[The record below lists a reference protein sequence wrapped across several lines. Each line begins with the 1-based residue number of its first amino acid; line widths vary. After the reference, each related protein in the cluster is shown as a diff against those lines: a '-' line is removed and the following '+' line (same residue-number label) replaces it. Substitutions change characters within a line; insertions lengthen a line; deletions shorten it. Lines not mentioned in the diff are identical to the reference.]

1 MAHQVNDKIKTF
13 SNKILLL
20 NYLRN
25 NFGIS
30 REALEEIQRSCD
42 KLRKLANECK
52 KKGKVQKKNYE
63 FLLNGNILYA
73 KYVLNGLTS
82 SA

>member
-1 MAHQVNDKIKTF
+1 MAHLVNDKIKTF

-30 REALEEIQRSCD
+30 KEALEEIQRSCVR
-42 KLRKLANECK
+42 LRKIANECK
-52 KKGKVQKKNYE
+52 KNGKVQKKNYD
-63 FLLNGNILYA
+63 FLLSGNILYV
-73 KYVLNGLTS
+73 KYDQLNK
-82 SA
+82 